1 MKWLSLC
8 IMLSALLLIGCGADT
23 AMKKGD
29 KYFALGEYFDA
40 ATQYKKGYAQTPAKE
55 RALRG
60 QRALK
65 MADCYRRINQ
75 TQRAMAAYNNAV
87 RYRQADTTALFHL
100 AQLQLK
106 NGSYKDAE
114 KTLLLLMDSLGTTE
128 AKLKAE
134 AARQAKASA
143 RNDVAPATARTL
155 GPQVLVALQ
164 SARMAP
170 QWKAEAQYSGYTVK
184 KQELFNSRRAEY
196 SPALAGDDSDQLYFS
211 STRNQANGDELS
223 GITGMKNADIFFS
236 QRDDKGKWSKPEPI
250 ESELNSDQ
258 DEGACTFSADFKT
271 MYLTVCKTDPSYPRF
286 AQVAT
291 AQRTDAA
298 WGKATVL
305 ELSKDTLST
314 FAHPAPSPDGRWL
327 YFVSDMPGGLGGY
340 DLWRAEL
347 SGSNIL
353 SMENLGAPINT
364 PGNEMFPTFRPNG
377 DLYFSSDGHPGF
389 GGLDIY
395 YVESE
400 EFFAK
405 QSGKAER
412 RVKSEEFAAA
422 TPSADGIPVGNTS
435 FFTLHSSLS
444 MALDLCAAPGG
455 KSTLL
460 RALLPDEALL
470 YSNEPVRQRA
480 SILSENI
487 QKWGHRGSI
496 VTNNYPQDY
505 VRSGLMFDLI
515 LCDVPCSGEG
525 MFRRDPQTI
534 GEWSPQ
540 QVEKCWRLQRDIVS
554 QAWQCL
560 RPGGLL
566 IYSTCTFNIKEN
578 EENVRW
584 MMEQL
589 EADIVSVP
597 TLPEWNITGSL
608 LEGFNAPVYRFI
620 PGITRSE
627 GLFVAVMRKKGDGLK
642 VESGRRKLSSLH
654 PSPSTRHLSPSLLRV
669 LFDGRQPC
677 EEAVA
682 TAELTYA
689 EAISYLRGEALRLAP
704 DVPRGIVDVCFMGQR
719 LGQVKNI
726 GSRANNLY
734 PKEWR
739 IRSTH
744 GPADYQPIVG

>member
-1 MKWLSLC
+1 MVKLPEEFVKQTRKLMGEERFARYLAAFSEEPPVSIRLNPSL
-8 IMLSALLLIGCGADT
+8 ITPNSSLLTPNSSLLTQQVPWCPLGYYLPERPNFTFDPLLHAGC
-23 AMKKGD
+23 
-29 KYFALGEYFDA
+29 YYV
-40 ATQYKKGYAQTPAKE
+40 Q
-55 RALRG
+55 
-60 QRALK
+60 
-65 MADCYRRINQ
+65 
-75 TQRAMAAYNNAV
+75 
-87 RYRQADTTALFHL
+87 
-100 AQLQLK
+100 
-106 NGSYKDAE
+106 
-114 KTLLLLMDSLGTTE
+114 
-128 AKLKAE
+128 E
-134 AARQAKASA
+134 AASMF
-143 RNDVAPATARTL
+143 L
-155 GPQVLVALQ
+155 HHVL
-164 SARMAP
+164 
-170 QWKAEAQYSGYTVK
+170 
-184 KQELFNSRRAEY
+184 
-196 SPALAGDDSDQLYFS
+196 
-211 STRNQANGDELS
+211 
-223 GITGMKNADIFFS
+223 
-236 QRDDKGKWSKPEPI
+236 
-250 ESELNSDQ
+250 
-258 DEGACTFSADFKT
+258 
-271 MYLTVCKTDPSYPRF
+271 
-286 AQVAT
+286 
-291 AQRTDAA
+291 
-298 WGKATVL
+298 
-305 ELSKDTLST
+305 
-314 FAHPAPSPDGRWL
+314 
-327 YFVSDMPGGLGGY
+327 
-340 DLWRAEL
+340 
-347 SGSNIL
+347 
-353 SMENLGAPINT
+353 
-364 PGNEMFPTFRPNG
+364 
-377 DLYFSSDGHPGF
+377 
-389 GGLDIY
+389 
-395 YVESE
+395 SE

-412 RVKSEEFAAA
+412 RVKNEEFAAA
-422 TPSADGIPVGNTS
+422 TPSADGIPVGNSS

-627 GLFVAVMRKKGDGLK
+627 GLFVAVMRKKGDRLKVESDGLK
-642 VESGRRKLSSLH
+642 VESDRLKMKGGRRKLSSLH

-704 DVPRGIVDVCFMGQR
+704 DVPRGLVDVCFMGQR
-719 LGQVKNI
+719 LGRVKNI